1 VLSKIL
7 NYFGYIK
14 KDNLSEHIIQ
24 RIEQARI
31 DEFNQCESVFQEEK
45 KEIEERFNL
54 ELEIEI
60 QDRESKL
67 RFQAKEIEYLKSKI
81 KESEIIYNTCWKQIK
96 ANMQVSAESK
106 FQLKKLQDNVQEIFQ
121 SVIAIGNEAEK
132 QNQKMLKH
140 DEGFRTQLQLPPKKL

>member
-1 VLSKIL
+1 LLTKIL
-7 NYFGYIK
+7 DYFGYIK
-14 KDNLSEHIIQ
+14 KDKLSEHIIQ

-67 RFQAKEIEYLKSKI
+67 RFQAREIEYLKSKV
-81 KESEIIYNTCWKQIK
+81 KEAEEIYNVCWKQIRSNLQI
-96 ANMQVSAESK
+96 AAESQ
-106 FQLKKLQDNVQEIFQ
+106 FQFTKLKDIFEDVFQ
-121 SVIAIGNEAEK
+121 SIVSIGDKAEQ
-132 QNQKMLKH
+132 QNIKMLKH
-140 DEGFRTQLQLPPKKL
+140 DDKFRTQLQLPPKKI